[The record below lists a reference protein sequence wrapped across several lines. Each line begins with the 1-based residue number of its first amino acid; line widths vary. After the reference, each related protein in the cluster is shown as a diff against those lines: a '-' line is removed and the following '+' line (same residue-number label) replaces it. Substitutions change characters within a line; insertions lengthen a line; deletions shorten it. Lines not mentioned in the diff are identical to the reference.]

1 MKNLLPKAVGIAAAL
16 APLAAFAQDY
26 DYTYT
31 TTGEDAAAA
40 TAAAGLGIGMIILW
54 IIMMAVGLAFFIF
67 WIVMLVDLIK
77 RDFDQRGMW
86 IAIMIISLFVGLSWL
101 AAILYYFLVKKKN
114 LGSTGGSK
122 PAAPAAPA
130 APKEE

>member
-1 MKNLLPKAVGIAAAL
+1 MKNLLPKAVGLAAAL
-16 APLAAFAQDY
+16 TPLAAFAQDY

-31 TTGEDAAAA
+31 TTGDEAAGV
-40 TAAAGLGIGMIILW
+40 AAAGLGIGMIILW
-54 IIMMAVGLAFFIF
+54 IVMMAVGLAFFIF

-77 RDFDQRGMW
+77 RDFDQKGMW
-86 IAIMIISLFVGLSWL
+86 IAIMIISIFVGLSWL

-114 LGSTGGSK
+114 LGSTGGAKK
-122 PAAPAAPA
+122 PEAPA